1 MKLTDLIRASGSD
14 HEIRFL
20 LTSYLDAVRQ
30 GRAPNGLVESVISTP
45 LTDVADV
52 NRRIAALLGELDIAS
67 KRLDDR
73 RCSQIKEALQVFA
86 TASERMQ
93 CLVAQ
98 RNLVA
103 SNSRAEA

>member
-1 MKLTDLIRASGSD
+1 MQLTDLIRASASD

-20 LTSYLDAVRQ
+20 LSSYLDAVRH
-30 GRAPNGLVESVISTP
+30 GREPSSLVESAISTP
-45 LTDVADV
+45 LTDVSDV
-52 NRRIAALLGELDIAS
+52 NRSIAALLGELDIAS

-73 RCSQIKEALQVFA
+73 GCAQIKEALQVFA

-98 RNLVA
+98 RNLTIRD
-103 SNSRAEA
+103 NRAEA